1 MFKTVPYLYIS
12 NYISSRSKITLSSE
26 EHGLLR
32 EHKWEVIQYMTISLE
47 DLIQRRYEQDA
58 SRVTRAI

>member
-26 EHGLLR
+26 EHGSLR
-32 EHKWEVIQYMTISLE
+32 EHKWEVIYG
-47 DLIQRRYEQDA
+47 Y
-58 SRVTRAI
+58 